1 MELEGLQ
8 RGLAKIAEEELQVSH
23 LVTDRHSQTKK
34 YMREVHPE
42 IVHWFDCSHI
52 AKGKFV
58 FVFFNLYSMKYIV
71 ILKIKCKIFMSEFH
85 EAIIHRISIK
95 ID

>member
-23 LVTDRHSQTKK
+23 LVTDRHSQIKK

-42 IVHWFDCSHI
+42 VVHWFDCWHI
-52 AKGKFV
+52 GKGM
-58 FVFFNLYSMKYIV
+58 FF
-71 ILKIKCKIFMSEFH
+71 
-85 EAIIHRISIK
+85 
-95 ID
+95 

>member
-23 LVTDRHSQTKK
+23 LVTDRHSQIKK

-42 IVHWFDCSHI
+42 VVHWFDCWHI
-52 AKGKFV
+52 AKGM
-58 FVFFNLYSMKYIV
+58 FFLNLYFIKY
-71 ILKIKCKIFMSEFH
+71 LFLS
-85 EAIIHRISIK
+85 
-95 ID
+95 

>member
-23 LVTDRHSQTKK
+23 LVTDRHSQIKK

-42 IVHWFDCSHI
+42 VVHWFDCWHI
-52 AKGKFV
+52 AKGM
-58 FVFFNLYSMKYIV
+58 FFLNLYSIKYHIK
-71 ILKIKCKIFMSEFH
+71 ILMSEFL
-85 EAIIHRISIK
+85 EARIHVK
-95 ID
+95 INQN